1 MGSNNNNRR
10 VGCREGF
17 AFVTNKI
24 SNASL
29 SLLRQRTSRLTN
41 CWRIERADGVTH
53 QFTVHDQVL
62 NQSWAIGMDPRP
74 GLSNFANR
82 RVTGLAS
89 RSTEISGI
97 ISDDGITYDDLMQGR
112 VWGSRISQSSVDW
125 AFPFVANLIWNTWY
139 VNGIEYDDKE
149 WRMTLVGI
157 TSRLLGKR
165 GETFGRTC
173 QNELG
178 KYIQAS
184 AGSGYSGTSGIYST
198 CPVRINDYPFK
209 VPVAVI
215 QSGATKRVFNV
226 VKSGSVNGFGDAS
239 HETYDNYFSKGYVQ
253 LLDGENKEMQET
265 ILTDKRVDASTRTIT
280 LMRPL
285 PTAPAVN
292 DTCDVFVG
300 CDKNVET
307 CRDKFDA
314 LQGHGTDKGYSLTNY
329 GGFRGFPEIPGTD
342 ESIRYPLPP
351 GQ

>member
-1 MGSNNNNRR
+1 
-10 VGCREGF
+10 
-17 AFVTNKI
+17 
-24 SNASL
+24 
-29 SLLRQRTSRLTN
+29 
-41 CWRIERADGVTH
+41 
-53 QFTVHDQVL
+53 
-62 NQSWAIGMDPRP
+62 MDPRP

-112 VWGSRISQSSVDW
+112 VWGSRITQSSVDW
-125 AFPFVANLIWNTWY
+125 AFPFVANLIWNVWY

-173 QNELG
+173 QNQLG
-178 KYIQAS
+178 QFFTQYG
-184 AGSGYSGTSGIYST
+184 GSVMVTTST
-198 CPVRINDYPFK
+198 CPVNINDYPFK
-209 VPVAVI
+209 IPAAVI

-226 VKSGSVNGFGDAS
+226 VKSGSVNGFGHADHA
-239 HETYDNYFSKGYVQ
+239 TYDNYFSNGYVQ
-253 LLDGENKEMQET
+253 FKDGDNKEMQET
-265 ILTDKRVDASTRTIT
+265 ILSEVRVDASTRTIT

-285 PTAPAVN
+285 PNAPAVN
-292 DTCDVFVG
+292 DTCDVFAG
-300 CDKNVET
+300 CDKNLET

-314 LQGHGTDKGYSLTNY
+314 LQGHSGGGITNH

-342 ESIRYPLPP
+342 DSIRYPLPP